1 MYFQHIN
8 LEALKL
14 PLQRCSKYR
23 ISVGLSTGNNIDV
36 TISAGYRVLL
46 TINQQCKLWRTKYE
60 TDSVPINTA
69 NHVALWKMLI
79 DRNLPNYF
87 NLKESQPVIVINAA
101 LEAIRNVLESH
112 SPHRGWVQGFLE
124 LRMFENF

>member
-1 MYFQHIN
+1 MYFHHIN
-8 LEALKL
+8 LEPLKL

-23 ISVGLSTGNNIDV
+23 ISVGLSTGNDIDV
-36 TISAGYRVLL
+36 TILAGYRVLL

-87 NLKESQPVIVINAA
+87 TLKESQPVIVINSA
-101 LEAIRNVLESH
+101 LEAIRNVFE
-112 SPHRGWVQGFLE
+112 FL
-124 LRMFENF
+124 FSKD

>member
-1 MYFQHIN
+1 MYFHHIN
-8 LEALKL
+8 LEPLKL

-23 ISVGLSTGNNIDV
+23 ISVGLSTGNDTTGIDV
-36 TISAGYRVLL
+36 TILAGYRVLL

-87 NLKESQPVIVINAA
+87 TLKESQPVIVINSA
-101 LEAIRNVLESH
+101 LEAIRNVFE
-112 SPHRGWVQGFLE
+112 FL
-124 LRMFENF
+124 LSKD